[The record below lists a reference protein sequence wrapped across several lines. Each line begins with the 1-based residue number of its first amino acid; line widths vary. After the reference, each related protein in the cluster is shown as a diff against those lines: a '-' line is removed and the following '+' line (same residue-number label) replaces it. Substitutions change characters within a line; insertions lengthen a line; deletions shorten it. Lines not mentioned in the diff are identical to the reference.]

1 MYKILTIKNKRLAA
15 AALVGW
21 SFLSMQGA
29 MASSVFLPN
38 GFYLSG
44 GSMDGYVKANNVKL
58 DSGQTNVPLKTSV
71 SRFGSGG
78 FFALGYGFAST
89 PVRLAFE
96 YTHRPKVS
104 YSTNPI
110 FQSATEPQKI
120 NSTLFNSTMIF
131 NAYYD
136 FHFFSKISPLVMFLK
151 GGIGYARN
159 RTSSRITY
167 AAGSTPPSTAGE
179 HVRDITNTYAW
190 DAGLGLRYRLT
201 SNIFVSL
208 AGQYVDSNT
217 ASWGAWYMGGAAPQ
231 NYTLKAHR
239 LSSIEGVLSLD
250 IFLGKQQQ
258 PLPGLIN
265 DGNSSKNPAL
275 INDDLQEDTVF

>member
-1 MYKILTIKNKRLAA
+1 MYKILTIKNKRFAAVVLA
-15 AALVGW
+15 GGC
-21 SFLSMQGA
+21 FLSVQSA

-44 GSMDGYVKANNVKL
+44 GSMDGYVKADNVKVVSS
-58 DSGQTNVPLKTSV
+58 DQTVVPRNTGV

-89 PVRLAFE
+89 PARLAVE

-104 YSTNPI
+104 YSANPI
-110 FQSATEPQKI
+110 FKSATEPQKI
-120 NSTLFNSTMIF
+120 NSTLINNTIIL

-136 FHFFSKISPLVMFLK
+136 FHFFNKVSPLTMFLK
-151 GGIGYARN
+151 GGVGYARN

-167 AAGSTPPSTAGE
+167 RGGTPVTTAGQ
-179 HVRDITNTYAW
+179 HARNFVNTYAW
-190 DAGLGLRYRLT
+190 DAGLGLRYRIM

-208 AGQYVDSNT
+208 MGQYVDMNE
-217 ASWGAWYMGGAAPQ
+217 AKWGPWHMGGSIPQ
-231 NYTLKAHR
+231 DYALKAHTLR
-239 LSSIEGVLSLD
+239 SIEGVLSLD

-258 PLPGLIN
+258 PPPGLIN
-265 DGNSSKNPAL
+265 DGDSSKNPAL
-275 INDDLQEDTVF
+275 INDDLQEDTIM